1 MANTISKEAKKIYK
15 KMLDAQAQAETLR
28 RGYQSKMDDAK
39 AKLQEAS
46 DKLELAED
54 PATYTE
60 LLEQIR
66 INKGAISFYKSKL
79 EKSANTPL
87 FTDNEYKD
95 MRARMLI
102 EYNAQISHDAIQL
115 ADKVH
120 ELWSMLAEAESLY
133 NEYIGIIE
141 QLSGNSNA
149 IDYTTANAS
158 SRINMDMQSGIDP
171 ATDRGIYRQFIR
183 LYFEC
188 RVKLNTLSRH
198 NNNLILP

>member
-15 KMLDAQAQAETLR
+15 KMLDAQAQAEALR

-79 EKSANTPL
+79 EKSANAPL

-95 MRARMLI
+95 MRARMII